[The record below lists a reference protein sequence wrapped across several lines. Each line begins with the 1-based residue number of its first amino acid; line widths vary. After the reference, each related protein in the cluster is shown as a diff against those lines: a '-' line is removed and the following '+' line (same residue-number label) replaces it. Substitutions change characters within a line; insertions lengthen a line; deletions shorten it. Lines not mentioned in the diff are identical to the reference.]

1 MLQKLQMNKNHGSS
15 VNIMSLD
22 RMGSRY
28 PSRLSFSRS
37 MLRTMVKEQWN
48 IKRVKFDLNSQ
59 GYGNAIYEIDTPKK
73 TYSLIC
79 FSQYID
85 DRARSD
91 RVIANTWDTAYA
103 LVIGKISNDYVER
116 LEKNIPLQESGRN
129 TSKELVLSRANKSVR
144 LFEKVV
150 ECLASGLQPEIKE
163 INSVGYL
170 LRTTAVYG
178 SGKFGLA
185 DFERVKTIT
194 HFNQPF
200 RAEMLSL
207 YIIREFSIQ
216 LVEHIAYHRDPSKAV
231 KLKKEIKQH
240 IGIGNATGL
249 GMAPFVI
256 KHPKLI
262 HQWVNQFEKT
272 LDIIKKNTHIK
283 KDKIEKYITLLL
295 KSQMYLSEVLTT
307 DKLQKKKNNQ
317 SHEELSKIIDYCKNT
332 SLENFNWSQLINY
345 AENNVSFDT
354 QEILKVQII
363 ELYPNIADPLAE
375 NMSISDDLSIN
386 TDSKVSD
393 LIEII
398 EKNYSWAININFKEK
413 NNNYLF
419 WYISEEKLEPRL
431 GERYNEPGAELEQPL
446 GIGKIVYDLYQFIKS
461 LDKKILSLTIAEFLL
476 LYPEYRGIVRRIQ
489 TLSNFEYGEVK
500 DNILSK
506 DVLPINM
513 LRFKLSF
520 FGASRFDPKSDR
532 WLRISFFAGAPY
544 FSNLNKDN
552 VDKWGFSTMNSYN

>member
-1 MLQKLQMNKNHGSS
+1 MLQKLTKS
-15 VNIMSLD
+15 MSHNLMTLK

-37 MLRTMVKEQWN
+37 MLRTMLKEQWQISR
-48 IKRVKFDLNSQ
+48 IKFNLDHQ
-59 GYGNAIYEIDTPKK
+59 GYGNAIYEVSTPKQS
-73 TYSLIC
+73 YSLIC
-79 FSQYID
+79 FSKHID
-85 DRARSD
+85 DNERND
-91 RVIANTWDTAYA
+91 RVIADTWDTAYA
-103 LVIGKISNDYVER
+103 LHIGKISIDDIER
-116 LEKNIPLQESGRN
+116 LKKNIPLQEAGRN
-129 TSKELVLSRANKSVR
+129 SSKELVLTRANKSVR

-150 ECLASGLQPEIKE
+150 ECLANGLQPEIKE
-163 INSVGYL
+163 INNVGYL

-216 LVEHIAYHRDPSKAV
+216 LVEHIAYHRNPSRAV

-283 KDKIEKYITLLL
+283 KDKIEKYISLLL
-295 KSQMYLSEVLTT
+295 KSQTYLSEVLTT

-317 SHEELSKIIDYCKNT
+317 SYEELSKIIDYCKNT

-363 ELYPNIADPLAE
+363 ELYPDIADPLAE
-375 NMSISDDLSIN
+375 DMSISEDLAIA
-386 TDSKVSD
+386 TDSKVLD
-393 LIEII
+393 LVKLIQ
-398 EKNYSWAININFKEK
+398 KNYDWAIATDFNGGAVRDNPQINQM
-413 NNNYLF
+413 
-419 WYISEEKLEPRL
+419 ISATTAKGRV
-431 GERYNEPGAELEQPL
+431 GEADD
-446 GIGKIVYDLYQFIKS
+446 IGKAIAMLLTEKS
-461 LDKKILSLTIAEFLL
+461 AWITGQRIEASGGMFL
-476 LYPEYRGIVRRIQ
+476 
-489 TLSNFEYGEVK
+489 
-500 DNILSK
+500 
-506 DVLPINM
+506 
-513 LRFKLSF
+513 
-520 FGASRFDPKSDR
+520 
-532 WLRISFFAGAPY
+532 
-544 FSNLNKDN
+544 
-552 VDKWGFSTMNSYN
+552 

>member
-1 MLQKLQMNKNHGSS
+1 
-15 VNIMSLD
+15 
-22 RMGSRY
+22 MGSRY

-37 MLRTMVKEQWN
+37 MLRTMIKEQWN
-48 IKRVKFDLNSQ
+48 IRRVKFDLNSQ

-91 RVIANTWDTAYA
+91 RVIAKTWDTAYA

-150 ECLASGLQPEIKE
+150 ECLANGLQPKIKE
-163 INSVGYL
+163 INNVGYL

-262 HQWVNQFEKT
+262 HKWISQFESALT
-272 LDIIKKNTHIK
+272 
-283 KDKIEKYITLLL
+283 KIQENQSIT
-295 KSQMYLSEVLTT
+295 KSTFVW
-307 DKLQKKKNNQ
+307 KLQ
-317 SHEELSKIIDYCKNT
+317 
-332 SLENFNWSQLINY
+332 
-345 AENNVSFDT
+345 
-354 QEILKVQII
+354 
-363 ELYPNIADPLAE
+363 
-375 NMSISDDLSIN
+375 
-386 TDSKVSD
+386 
-393 LIEII
+393 
-398 EKNYSWAININFKEK
+398 
-413 NNNYLF
+413 
-419 WYISEEKLEPRL
+419 
-431 GERYNEPGAELEQPL
+431 
-446 GIGKIVYDLYQFIKS
+446 FI
-461 LDKKILSLTIAEFLL
+461 
-476 LYPEYRGIVRRIQ
+476 P
-489 TLSNFEYGEVK
+489 
-500 DNILSK
+500 
-506 DVLPINM
+506 
-513 LRFKLSF
+513 
-520 FGASRFDPKSDR
+520 
-532 WLRISFFAGAPY
+532 
-544 FSNLNKDN
+544 
-552 VDKWGFSTMNSYN
+552 